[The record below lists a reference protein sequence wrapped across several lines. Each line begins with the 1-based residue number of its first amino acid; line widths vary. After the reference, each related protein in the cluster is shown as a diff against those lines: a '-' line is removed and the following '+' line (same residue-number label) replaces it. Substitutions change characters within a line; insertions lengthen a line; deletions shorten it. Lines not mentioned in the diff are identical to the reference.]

1 MRAITL
7 RRVRWRNQGSETA
20 GICAGSDFGAGVRSF
35 ARSYGMSAYGTQTGG
50 WKMGRACPLCPST
63 SDINMFCYCQS
74 VINFDAEISDRA
86 FDLGVA
92 KQKLDSPEIAGAPVN
107 QASLRASERMRSEKS
122 WVQPNVSI
130 GVEI

>member
-1 MRAITL
+1 
-7 RRVRWRNQGSETA
+7 
-20 GICAGSDFGAGVRSF
+20 
-35 ARSYGMSAYGTQTGG
+35 
-50 WKMGRACPLCPST
+50 MGRACPPCPGT

-92 KQKLDSPEIAGAPVN
+92 TQKLAPEIAGAPVN
-107 QASLRASERMRSEKS
+107 QGSLRASERMRSEKS

-130 GVEI
+130 GV